1 MFWDDSAWGWDG
13 WLAMSLMMVFW
24 FAVAGLAVWAVI
36 RLTVKDHATTTTM
49 TSPRATLD
57 QRLASGEIDTEE
69 YAHRRRVIDGRSVD
83 QAPPVRG
90 TRG

>member
-24 FAVAGLAVWAVI
+24 VAVAGLAVWAVI
-36 RLTVKDHATTTTM
+36 RLTVKDHATTATM

-57 QRLASGEIDTEE
+57 HRLASGEIDTEE
-69 YAHRRRVIDGRSVD
+69 YAHLRRVIDGRSVD

-90 TRG
+90 PRG

>member
-1 MFWDDSAWGWDG
+1 MFWDDNAWGWDG
-13 WLAMSLMMVFW
+13 WLAMSVMMVFW
-24 FAVAGLAVWAVI
+24 VAVAGLAVWAVV
-36 RLTVKDHATTTTM
+36 RLTVKDHTATATM

-69 YAHRRRVIDGRSVD
+69 YAHLRRVMDGRSVD
-83 QAPPVRG
+83 QAPPVPG